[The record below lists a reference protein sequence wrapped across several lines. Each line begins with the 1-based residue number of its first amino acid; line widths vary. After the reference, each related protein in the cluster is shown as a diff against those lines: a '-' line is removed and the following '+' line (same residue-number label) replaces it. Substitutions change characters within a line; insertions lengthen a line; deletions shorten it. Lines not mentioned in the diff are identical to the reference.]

1 MLQPAGCPHRKLHSP
16 LSFELF
22 QAASPGMGAR
32 VGPSGGLKHRVSRA
46 FHEEAWVVVPQD
58 SGNLLTSWALVP
70 SHIITELSCG
80 GKSLSPPPYTATGE
94 MPEVQTFYTGAW
106 AALLP
111 LTFLISLPPF
121 PLPIILRTDRTLSL
135 KLSLPP
141 RAGTNTLLLLGPTQ
155 WPAEGQDLRAHPE
168 LCHQQGLL

>member
-1 MLQPAGCPHRKLHSP
+1 MLSQRAAHTENHTA
-16 LSFELF
+16 LSVLSLSRNGGKSRTFGGDSSTEFPEL
-22 QAASPGMGAR
+22 STKR
-32 VGPSGGLKHRVSRA
+32 
-46 FHEEAWVVVPQD
+46 AWVVVPQD
-58 SGNLLTSWALVP
+58 SGNLLTSWASVL

-80 GKSLSPPPYTATGE
+80 GKSLSPPRYTATGE

-106 AALLP
+106 TALLP
-111 LTFLISLPPF
+111 LTFLISLSPS

-155 WPAEGQDLRAHPE
+155 WPAERQDLRAHPE